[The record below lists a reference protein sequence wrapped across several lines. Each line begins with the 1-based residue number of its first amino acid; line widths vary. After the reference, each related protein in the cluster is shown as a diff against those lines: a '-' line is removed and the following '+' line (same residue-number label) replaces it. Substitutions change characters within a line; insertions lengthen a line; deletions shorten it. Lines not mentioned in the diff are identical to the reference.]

1 MKVLFR
7 VDASAVMGIGHV
19 MRCLTLARSLRA
31 RGAQVTFACRALD
44 GNQIERIQRDF
55 CVLSLPAT
63 YAGEL
68 HGLTPEARVCAV
80 ADCAAVRAAVGECH
94 FDWCVLDHY
103 GLGLEWQ
110 HRVMSFCR
118 RLLVIDDLPQ
128 RQHDC
133 DLLLDQNLLDEPPG
147 IYPGCSALRLFGPR
161 YSLLREE
168 FAYYRDLPRPQQH
181 EQRPRVLLFFGGGA
195 SAQELL
201 RVLPALLPLPVLL
214 DIVIGSARPERAAL
228 EQLLQGQP
236 QACLHVNTEHM
247 AKLLHATDLY
257 VGSGGTVTWERACL
271 GVPGVVAALSLN
283 QQAMS
288 GACAEAGLQ
297 VYLGESHKLQPE
309 DWQNA
314 VSQLL
319 AQPERL
325 ALMRQRATE
334 LVDGLGVVRVVEA
347 MEGLL

>member
-7 VDASAVMGIGHV
+7 VDASVVMGIGHV
-19 MRCLTLARSLRA
+19 MRCLTLAKALRA
-31 RGAQVTFACRALD
+31 RGAQVLFACRALD
-44 GNQIERIQRDF
+44 GNQIERIQQDF
-55 CVLSLPAT
+55 DVLYLPAV

-68 HGLTPEARVCAV
+68 DGLTPEASVCAA
-80 ADCAAVRAAVGECH
+80 ADFSAVSAAVGERH

-103 GLGLEWQ
+103 GLGLDWQ
-110 HRVMSFCR
+110 RQATSLGR

-128 RQHDC
+128 REHDC
-133 DLLLDQNLLDEPPG
+133 DLLLDQNLLNERPDM
-147 IYPGCSALRLFGPR
+147 YPGRSTQRLFGPR
-161 YSLLREE
+161 YSLLRAD
-168 FAYYRDLPRPQQH
+168 FAYYRTLPRPPQGL
-181 EQRPRVLLFFGGGA
+181 RPRLLLFFGGGA
-195 SAQELL
+195 SAQALL
-201 RVLPALLPLPVLL
+201 RVVPALLPLPVGL
-214 DIVIGSARPERAAL
+214 DIVIGSSPERAAL
-228 EQLLQGQP
+228 EQLLHGQSH
-236 QACLHVNTEHM
+236 ACLHVNTEHM

-257 VGSGGTVTWERACL
+257 VGSGGSVTWERVCL

-288 GACAEAGLQ
+288 RACAESGLQ
-297 VYLGESHKLQPE
+297 IYLGESHKLRPE
-309 DWQNA
+309 DWRNA

-334 LVDGLGVVRVVEA
+334 LVDGLGVIRVVEA